1 MARKSKNTAPPPE
14 DSEILSYSNVP
25 YPLAAKYIG
34 WSDVSVRY
42 ALQQGRA
49 PFGCAAQNEETGT
62 WAYNI
67 SPGLLVKYKHGDL
80 QPWQLR
86 DVINLAADG
95 IQQVLDTRLA
105 AAAKLVSEMGGRV

>member
-1 MARKSKNTAPPPE
+1 MAAR
-14 DSEILSYSNVP
+14 
-25 YPLAAKYIG
+25 YIG
-34 WSDVSVRY
+34 WSDASVRY

-62 WAYNI
+62 WSYNI

-80 QPWQLR
+80 QSWRLR
-86 DVINLAADG
+86 DVIDMAADG

-105 AAAKLVSEMGGRV
+105 VAAKLMAEIGRKA